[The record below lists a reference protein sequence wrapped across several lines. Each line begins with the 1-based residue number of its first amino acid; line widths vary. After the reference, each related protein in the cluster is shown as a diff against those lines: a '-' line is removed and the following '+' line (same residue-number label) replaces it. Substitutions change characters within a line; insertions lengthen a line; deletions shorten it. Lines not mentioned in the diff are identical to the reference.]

1 MKKALWHIF
10 DDVLSATLFLVAYAL
25 SGKLF
30 AAIAVA
36 AFAGFVPVA
45 WRVLRR
51 RPVEPLKWANFGLVL
66 VLAAASWL
74 AASPRFVMARPSV
87 VHFALAA
94 AMWRAGWLLP
104 YLNRP
109 ARENVPR
116 AVIVAAG
123 HAWAALMAVLGF
135 TNLIIALYFDLAV
148 WAWFVIVISV
158 GAKLCALAL
167 QYAVFRS
174 IRRRRSGR
182 AANLG
187 PRVAK

>member
-1 MKKALWHIF
+1 MKQALWHIL
-10 DDVLSATLFLVAYAL
+10 DDVLSAALFLVAYAL
-25 SGKLF
+25 SGNLSV
-30 AAIAVA
+30 AIAVA
-36 AFAGFVPVA
+36 VLAGLVPVA
-45 WRVLRR
+45 RRVLRR
-51 RPVEPLKWANFGLVL
+51 APVEPLKWANLGLVL
-66 VLAAASWL
+66 ALAAASWL

-104 YLNRP
+104 YLNPP

-116 AVIVAAG
+116 PAIVAAG
-123 HAWAALMAVLGF
+123 YAWAVLMAALGF
-135 TNLIIALYFDLAV
+135 TNLIIALYFDLRV

-174 IRRRRSGR
+174 ILRRRPGPT
-182 AANLG
+182 ADFD